1 MLLLQEWTVFA
12 DWREFKWASKLL
24 GYDFEIRFWP
34 GRKNQV
40 ADAWSLRVYFMV
52 VILFQIDECET
63 CETEVQQ
70 DEKLTSLRCDL
81 LVNGSTHKGNE

>member
-1 MLLLQEWTVFA
+1 
-12 DWREFKWASKLL
+12 
-24 GYDFEIRFWP
+24 
-34 GRKNQV
+34 
-40 ADAWSLRVYFMV
+40 MV
-52 VILFQIDECET
+52 VILFQIDEWET